1 MPGDDKWARSSGEGW
16 WYTER
21 AFGGGE
27 EEEPFLDLSV
37 VQDPRFIAAICGVL
51 VAQGLVGWYLWR
63 EDRKAKD
70 D

>member
-1 MPGDDKWARSSGEGW
+1 MDEDFIEDQA
-16 WYTER
+16 
-21 AFGGGE
+21 
-27 EEEPFLDLSV
+27 EEEPFLDSSV
-37 VQDPRFIAAICGVL
+37 VQDPRFVAAISGVL

>member
-1 MPGDDKWARSSGEGW
+1 MLSSGEVW

-21 AFGGGE
+21 ALGGGE
-27 EEEPFLDLSV
+27 EGEEPFLDLSV
-37 VQDPRFIAAICGVL
+37 VQDPRFVAAISGVL

>member
-1 MPGDDKWARSSGEGW
+1 MLSSGEGW

-21 AFGGGE
+21 ALGGGE
-27 EEEPFLDLSV
+27 EGEEPFLDLSV
-37 VQDPRFIAAICGVL
+37 VQDPRFVAAISGVL